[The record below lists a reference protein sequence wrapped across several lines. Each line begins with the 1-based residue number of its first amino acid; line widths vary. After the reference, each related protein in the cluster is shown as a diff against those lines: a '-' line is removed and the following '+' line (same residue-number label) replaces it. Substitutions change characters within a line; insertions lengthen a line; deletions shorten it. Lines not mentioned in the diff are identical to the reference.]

1 MGKDNDS
8 SSGSIESDLVDSR
21 VILAEENL
29 SKIVNNISIH
39 LKEMAVIIDEVTNQG
54 KLDQS
59 YMVQL

>member
-1 MGKDNDS
+1 MGRDNDS
-8 SSGSIESDLVDSR
+8 RSGSIESDLVDSR